1 MRHLPPHLLP
11 LFALLSL
18 LPQEPAGKPAAELPP
33 GVAELRRLDWLS
45 GTWVMESRGTT
56 TEEHWRPLQGTTLL
70 GTSHTFD
77 ARRTQ
82 AFEFLRITL
91 VRGKPAYVAQP
102 GGGAPTVFVMTKLE
116 DGAVTF
122 ENPEHDAPQRIRYER
137 TDTGVTASISQLD
150 GSRAMRFVFTKRE

>member
-1 MRHLPPHLLP
+1 MRRLTPHLLS

-18 LPQEPAGKPAAELPP
+18 LPQEPASKPGPAQPA
-33 GVAELRRLDWLS
+33 GVAELQRLEWLS
-45 GTWVMESRGTT
+45 GTWVTESGGST

-77 ARRTQ
+77 ARRTHG
-82 AFEFLRITL
+82 FEFLRITL

-102 GGGAPTVFVMTKLE
+102 GGGAPTVFPMTKLE
-116 DGAVTF
+116 PAAVTF

-137 TDTGVTASISQLD
+137 TDTGIIAAISQLD
-150 GSRAMRFVFTKRE
+150 GSGSMRFVFKKRE